1 MAPQRYF
8 RLITLLLFVSV
19 TFLPACGQDAPLN
32 GFDDYVSF
40 EEQGKDAQKKT
51 EAERVKDTR
60 HSLAV
65 AEYAG
70 DYSFYCRSNS
80 KKLTSS

>member
-8 RLITLLLFVSV
+8 RLITFLLFVSV
-19 TFLPACGQDAPLN
+19 TFLPAYGQNAPLN
-32 GFDDYVSF
+32 GFGDYVTF
-40 EEQGKDAQKKT
+40 EGQGKAAQKKT

-70 DYSFYCRSNS
+70 A
-80 KKLTSS
+80 